1 MKFNYHKKRQIL
13 VSNDELKKTI
23 YKLAHKIN
31 KDYKNKEPILIALMN
46 SSFVFIGHLVQHL
59 EIGVEVEFLKIYT
72 YSKVAEKKIDTERI
86 KQHFDWERLK
96 GRDIIIADELID
108 SGDSLDY
115 VTKHI
120 KKHCHPKSVKS
131 VVLLEKKRKRPFD
144 IKPDYV
150 GKKIP
155 NEWITGFGMGYK
167 YKFRNLRDIVI
178 LDDEEKGLKDEV
190 KH

>member
-1 MKFNYHKKRQIL
+1 MKFDYYRKRRVL
-13 VSNDELKKTI
+13 VSNDELKKII
-23 YKLAHKIN
+23 YKLTHKLN
-31 KDYKNKEPILIALMN
+31 KDYKGKEPILVALMN

-59 EIGVEVEFLKIYT
+59 DFGVEVEFLKVYT
-72 YSKVAEKKIDTERI
+72 YSKVAEKKINTERI
-86 KQHFDWERLK
+86 KQEFPFERLN
-96 GRDIIIADELID
+96 GRDVIIADELID

-120 KKHCHPKSVKS
+120 KKHCKVKS
-131 VVLLEKKRKRPFD
+131 LKTVVLLEKKRKRPFN

-167 YKFRNLRDIVI
+167 YKFRNLRDVVV
-178 LDDEEKGLKDEV
+178 LDDEEKGLK
-190 KH
+190 